1 MTSTPGL
8 LPIVESDDPLARQ
21 ALFVAYEGM
30 GLLDLTGPLT
40 VFWSASRFMEQQG
53 RHGYARHTVSLDG
66 GPVLTAEGV
75 TIDTAPI
82 SRFDTSE
89 IDTIVVPGALDMAPT
104 LADRRLV
111 DWLAAN
117 APRARRTASLC
128 AGAFLLAEAG
138 LLDGRR
144 AVTHWASC
152 ELLDQRYNSLTVE
165 PDAIFV
171 QDGPIW
177 TSAGV
182 SAGIDLSLALIQED
196 CGREIAMQVARQL
209 VIYMKRP
216 GGQSQFSELLQ
227 SQTLTSTAFENLHL
241 WISNN
246 LSDPRLNVDLLAE
259 RVGMS
264 PRNFARSYKAKT
276 GRTPAKAVE
285 VFRLEAARRLL
296 EDTEQGVERIARSC
310 GFGDEERMR
319 TTFQRHLAISPRDY
333 RLRFSKGTPLPRG
346 ACAAQRSAGAPKS
359 PAEGQRILAPGSRS
373 SIHCDDVF
381 ELAPKAPL
389 APQIQGPGTGRKCH
403 ALEGVDRVPVVADSL
418 QGQVFLHMTRGR
430 RKDDPAYT
438 GTGG

>member
-1 MTSTPGL
+1 M
-8 LPIVESDDPLARQ
+8 IENDDPLARC
-21 ALFVAYEGM
+21 ALFVAFEGM

-66 GPVLTAEGV
+66 GPILTAEGV
-75 TIDTAPI
+75 TIETAPI
-82 SRFDTSE
+82 SEFDAAE
-89 IDTIVVPGALDMAPT
+89 IDTIVIPGALDVEPT
-104 LADRRLV
+104 LADHRLV
-111 DWLAAN
+111 DWLAIN
-117 APRARRTASLC
+117 APRARRTASVC

-152 ELLDQRYNSLTVE
+152 ETLHQRYQSLTVE
-165 PDAIFV
+165 PDAIFI

-182 SAGIDLSLALIQED
+182 SAGIDLSLALVQED
-196 CGREIAMQVARQL
+196 CGHKVAMQVARQL

-241 WISNN
+241 WISSN
-246 LSDPRLNVDLLAE
+246 LGNERLNVELLAE

-296 EDTEQGVERIARSC
+296 EDTEHGVDHIARNC

-333 RLRFSKGTPLPRG
+333 RRRFST
-346 ACAAQRSAGAPKS
+346 RSPTAEVDELCETRSVVHRIPAFQS
-359 PAEGQRILAPGSRS
+359 PN
-373 SIHCDDVF
+373 
-381 ELAPKAPL
+381 
-389 APQIQGPGTGRKCH
+389 
-403 ALEGVDRVPVVADSL
+403 
-418 QGQVFLHMTRGR
+418 
-430 RKDDPAYT
+430 
-438 GTGG
+438 